1 MTVTYSVY
9 SIPQKQMLKVTD
21 IARLGL
27 MVAVMEVSKL
37 ALAALPNIEL
47 VSFWIILFTL
57 SMGYRTLYAVYAF
70 VLLEG
75 ILYGV
80 HFWWV
85 AYLYVWTLLLL
96 LTRLFHAQQSALFW
110 SILSG
115 AFGLCF
121 GALCALPYCFAGV
134 LNGGLQNGLLAGF
147 SWWVAGIPYDLLHCA
162 GNFAVMLLLYKPI
175 RAVTTR
181 IFTSS
186 ADNKT
191 PDSR

>member
-1 MTVTYSVY
+1 
-9 SIPQKQMLKVTD
+9 MLKVTD

-96 LTRLFHAQQSALFW
+96 LTRLFHAQQS
-110 SILSG
+110 ST
-115 AFGLCF
+115 
-121 GALCALPYCFAGV
+121 V
-134 LNGGLQNGLLAGF
+134 LEYSLRRFRIMLRRTLQRFLIVLLEYSTAVCRMVYWRDFPGGLPAFLMICCTAPAI
-147 SWWVAGIPYDLLHCA
+147 SP
-162 GNFAVMLLLYKPI
+162 
-175 RAVTTR
+175 
-181 IFTSS
+181 
-186 ADNKT
+186 
-191 PDSR
+191 